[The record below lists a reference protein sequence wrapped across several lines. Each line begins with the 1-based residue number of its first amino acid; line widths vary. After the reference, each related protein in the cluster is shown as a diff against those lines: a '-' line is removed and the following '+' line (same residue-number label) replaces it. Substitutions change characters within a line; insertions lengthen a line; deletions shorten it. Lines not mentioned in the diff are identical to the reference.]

1 MRKEK
6 IADYD
11 KTNGLYKKFYKRA
24 GFILS
29 AVLLLLSTLFS
40 ACGEAKIN
48 LPIESGVFSVHYL
61 DVGQGDSILINFSDG
76 KNMLIDAGV
85 KDDATAD
92 YIVKCIE
99 KSDTETLDY
108 LLLTHPDGD
117 HIGNAEAII
126 ERFSVGK
133 IFAPKINDASVYPE
147 FSAAMKIAID
157 KKTPVIVPDFY
168 MSESGD
174 DWFLAF
180 LSPAPSGTNGS
191 AYDGFNSVENPSAQ
205 AINDL
210 SPIVYL
216 EYKGVRF
223 IFTGDAGESQELLVL
238 QNFRSGLYDNIFGK
252 GRIKL
257 DKVDFLKVSHHG
269 SNSASG
275 EDFLGLLTPDNAV
288 ISVGKNYYGLPST
301 AVLKRLIAQSPNV
314 KIYRTD
320 VGETISVAVDSN
332 GLYTI
337 SEGLKQ

>member
-6 IADYD
+6 IADCEQ
-11 KTNGLYKKFYKRA
+11 TNRFYKKFYKRA
-24 GFILS
+24 GVILS

-40 ACGEAKIN
+40 ACGEVKIN

-61 DVGQGDSILINFSDG
+61 DVGQGDSIFINFPDG
-76 KNMLIDAGV
+76 KNMLIDAGI

-126 ERFSVGK
+126 KRFSVGK
-133 IFAPKINDASVYPE
+133 IFAPKINDASGYPE
-147 FSAAMKIAID
+147 FAAAIECAVD

-168 MSESGD
+168 TSESGD

-180 LSPAPSGTNGS
+180 LSPVPSGMKGS
-191 AYDGFNSVENPSAQ
+191 AYDGFNSIADPSAQ
-205 AINDL
+205 ATNDL

-216 EYKGVRF
+216 ECNGVRF
-223 IFTGDAGESQELLVL
+223 MFTGDAGESQELLVL
-238 QNFRSGLYDNIFGK
+238 QNFRSGLYDNIFGND
-252 GRIKL
+252 RIKL
-257 DKVDFLKVSHHG
+257 NKVDFLKVSHHG

-275 EDFLGLLTPDNAV
+275 EEFLGLLTPGNAV

-301 AVLKRLIAQSPNV
+301 AVLKRLIAQSPEV

-320 VGETISVAVDSN
+320 VGETISVTVDSN
-332 GLYTI
+332 GLYTV
-337 SEGLKQ
+337 SEGIK